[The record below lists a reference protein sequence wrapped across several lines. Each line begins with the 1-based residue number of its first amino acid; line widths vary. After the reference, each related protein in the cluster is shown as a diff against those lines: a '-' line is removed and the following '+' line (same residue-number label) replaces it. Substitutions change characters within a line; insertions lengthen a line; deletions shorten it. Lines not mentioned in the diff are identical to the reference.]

1 MLSYKNLGNND
12 LNNYNNNGFI
22 QRSKWGG
29 KLYRKAVFNEGTHVV
44 YTYRVVTE
52 TF

>member
-1 MLSYKNLGNND
+1 MLSYKYLGNND
-12 LNNYNNNGFI
+12 LNNNNSVI

-29 KLYRKAVFNEGTHVV
+29 KLHGKAVFNEGTHVV
-44 YTYRVVTE
+44 YTYRVITE

>member
-1 MLSYKNLGNND
+1 MLSYKYLGNND
-12 LNNYNNNGFI
+12 LNNNNNGVI

-29 KLYRKAVFNEGTHVV
+29 KLHGKAVFNEGTHVV
-44 YTYRVVTE
+44 YTYRVRE